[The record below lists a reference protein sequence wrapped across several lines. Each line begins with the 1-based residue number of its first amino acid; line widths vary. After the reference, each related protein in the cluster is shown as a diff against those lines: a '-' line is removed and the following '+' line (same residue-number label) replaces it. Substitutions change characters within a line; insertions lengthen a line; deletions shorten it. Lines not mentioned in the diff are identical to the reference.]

1 MTDKATRNDR
11 ILDLFFTSIPSTANK
26 VTTLPPIGKADHD
39 IVDIENDIWFKRVRE
54 APRKI
59 YKYNQA
65 QWDNIKSDLDTTLQS
80 LKQDHDKDINSLWNI
95 FKVNLLTS
103 IEKNVPTKMIT
114 YKHRLP
120 WVTNSLRK
128 LINRKNKAYSN
139 RKKNPNKY
147 KELKRAVQKEL
158 RSAYWNYIERIITDI
173 PIDEPDQHITSK
185 AKPKNLFS
193 YIKSIR
199 TENSGVAPLKSDGIL
214 VTDTQEK
221 ANILNMNNQFQSV
234 FTNERNTNI
243 PDKGPSPHSEMP
255 HISIHNPG
263 ILKLLSNLNP
273 HKACGPDNIHSRVLK
288 ELREHTAPI
297 LTLLFTKSLE
307 TGITPTDWKHAN
319 VAPVFKKGEKYKA
332 VNYRPISL
340 TCICCKL
347 MEHIITSNVMSHL
360 ENNNILY
367 NLQHGFWKARSCES
381 QLIDFIQELNSKNNQ
396 NIQTDLII
404 MDFAK
409 AFDKVPHKRLLFKLN
424 YYGIRHNTLKWI
436 EAFLTDRTQT
446 VVLNGTSSTSVPV
459 TSGVPQGTVLVPIL
473 FLIYINDFP
482 EYLNHSKLRLFA
494 DDSIIYRDITSR
506 EDCHKL
512 QTDLNA
518 AARWEAD
525 WLMAFHPDK
534 CTKLTVSHRKH
545 TFTHDYILH
554 NHILESVSSAKYS
567 PDQSKVKRRA
577 GKFLKSKCEI
587 SFSIRYLIFESY

>member
-1 MTDKATRNDR
+1 MGTETWLDKTSPSSEFFPPNMYNVYRKDRSPNTKEQSHGGVLLAISKEFVSSEAVELQTDCEIVWAEISISGTKKIIVGTYYRPPSNDESSLTNLNLSLDRILVPNISTSYVWLGGDFNLGHIDWSVPSVTPGKPQPKLHQQLLDIISDHNLHQMTDKATRNDR
-11 ILDLFFTSIPSTANK
+11 ILDLFFTSIPSTTNK

-39 IVDIENDIWFKRVRE
+39 IVYKENDIWFKRVRE

-103 IEKNVPTKMIT
+103 IEKNVQKKMIT

-221 ANILNMNNQFQSV
+221 ANILNNQFQSV

-367 NLQHGFWKARSCES
+367 NLQHGFRKARSCES

-409 AFDKVPHKRLLFKLN
+409 AFDKVPHKRLLYKLN

-436 EAFLTDRTQT
+436 
-446 VVLNGTSSTSVPV
+446 
-459 TSGVPQGTVLVPIL
+459 
-473 FLIYINDFP
+473 
-482 EYLNHSKLRLFA
+482 
-494 DDSIIYRDITSR
+494 
-506 EDCHKL
+506 
-512 QTDLNA
+512 
-518 AARWEAD
+518 
-525 WLMAFHPDK
+525 
-534 CTKLTVSHRKH
+534 
-545 TFTHDYILH
+545 
-554 NHILESVSSAKYS
+554 
-567 PDQSKVKRRA
+567 
-577 GKFLKSKCEI
+577 
-587 SFSIRYLIFESY
+587 